1 MSAPLPG
8 TAEYIIALLDE
19 EIYNT
24 FNALLPWFAKDKTV
38 RTFSSPHEEWDI
50 DQILEHVLLA
60 NHYLLI
66 LIEKGRKK
74 ALKKT
79 DKLKIKQI
87 LDSYEISNPRLE
99 EIGINNSFEWK
110 SPDHM
115 IPSGK
120 RSLAHM
126 QHEVMKQK
134 SLLLE
139 NLHLLNCGE
148 GVLYKTS
155 MSVHSLGSLDVYQ
168 YIYFLLKHMQRHI
181 QQMTGIESEYRSS
194 NI

>member
-1 MSAPLPG
+1 MSVPLPG
-8 TAEYIIALLDE
+8 IAEYIIALLHE
-19 EIYNT
+19 EICNT
-24 FNALLPWFAKDKTV
+24 FEALLPWFAKDKTV
-38 RTFSSPHEEWDI
+38 RTFSSLHEEWNI
-50 DQILEHVLLA
+50 DQVLEHVLLA

-79 DKLKIKQI
+79 DRLKIKQI
-87 LDSYEISNPRLE
+87 LDSYELSNPRLE
-99 EIGINNSFEWK
+99 EIGINNSFKWK
-110 SPDHM
+110 CPDHM

-120 RSLAHM
+120 RSLDHI

-148 GVLYKTS
+148 GVMYKTY
-155 MSVHSLGSLDVYQ
+155 MSVHSLGRLDVYQ

-181 QQMTGIESEYRSS
+181 QQMLRIESEYLSS

>member
-19 EIYNT
+19 EICNT
-24 FNALLPWFAKDKTV
+24 FGALLPWFAKDKTV
-38 RTFSSPHEEWDI
+38 RTFRSLNEEWDI
-50 DQILEHVLLA
+50 GQVLEHVMQA

-66 LIEKGRKK
+66 LIEKGTKK

-87 LDSYEISNPRLE
+87 LESYEISNPLLE

-110 SPDHM
+110 CPDHM

-120 RSLAHM
+120 CSLDLI

-134 SLLLE
+134 SLLRE

-148 GVLYKTS
+148 GVLYKTK
-155 MSVHSLGSLDVYQ
+155 MSVHSLGRLDVYQ

-181 QQMTGIESEYRSS
+181 QQMLRIESEYLSS

>member
-8 TAEYIIALLDE
+8 TAEYFIALLDE
-19 EIYNT
+19 EICNT
-24 FNALLPWFAKDKTV
+24 FNALLLWFSKDKTL
-38 RTFSSPHEEWDI
+38 RAFSSLNEEWDI
-50 DQILEHVLLA
+50 EQVLEHVLLA

-79 DKLKIKQI
+79 NRLKIKQI

-110 SPDHM
+110 CPAHM

-148 GVLYKTS
+148 GVLHKIS

-168 YIYFLLKHMQRHI
+168 YIYFLLKHMHRHI
-181 QQMTGIESEYRSS
+181 QQMTKIESEFQSISR
-194 NI
+194 